1 MPSLT
6 IWPTR
11 PAQPNSDTPMHPRL
25 TAEMLLQAYRQ
36 GVFPMA
42 EDRNDDRLYWFDPV
56 LRGVLPLDGFH
67 LSRSLARRIR
77 TMSFQVTVDH
87 DFAGVMAGCAAR
99 ETTWINSE
107 ITRLFNDLHAT
118 GHAHSLEI
126 WDGRDLVGGVYGV
139 AIGGA
144 FCGESMFSRRKDASK
159 IALAYLVTHLR
170 NCGFVLFDTQYLTD
184 HLASLGGHEIPRA
197 AYRRRLADALGKDA
211 DIARVPLPDAY
222 DVLQLRTHR
231 S

>member
-1 MPSLT
+1 MT
-6 IWPTR
+6 
-11 PAQPNSDTPMHPRL
+11 AQH
-25 TAEMLLQAYRQ
+25 LLQAYRQ

-42 EDRNDDRLYWFDPV
+42 ESRDDDRLYWFDPV

-77 TMSFQVTVDH
+77 TMPFQVTLDH

-99 ETTWINSE
+99 DVTWINSE
-107 ITRLFNDLHAT
+107 IMRLFNELHALS
-118 GHAHSLEI
+118 HAHSLEI
-126 WDGRDLVGGVYGV
+126 WDGRELVGGVYGV
-139 AIGGA
+139 AIGGV

-170 NCGFVLFDTQYLTD
+170 ACGFTLFDTQYLTD
-184 HLASLGGHEIPRA
+184 HLASLGGREIPRA
-197 AYRRRLADALGKDA
+197 AYRRTLAAALQADA
-211 DIARVPLPDAY
+211 DIRRLPLPAVH
-222 DVLQLRTHR
+222 DVLHLRTHK